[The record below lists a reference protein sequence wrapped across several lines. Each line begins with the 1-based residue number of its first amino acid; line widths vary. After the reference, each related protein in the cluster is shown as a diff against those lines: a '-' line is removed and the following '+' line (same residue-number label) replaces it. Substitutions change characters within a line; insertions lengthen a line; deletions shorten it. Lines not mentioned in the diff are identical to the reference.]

1 MKKEY
6 LQFPTWR
13 QKNEAPK
20 ITSRRSGVRNFFS
33 AAYKTDGGSGEDTT
47 IKELT
52 DETDPENKALDTDS
66 DEQKA
71 LKKISR
77 QVKQFNLVLGTRAKK
92 EDVDATN
99 TLLATLQKD
108 IATMK
113 AEDISKALVEINKSN
128 EAMWKQIAEMQEEK
142 AKEKEEGSA
151 GTGKRKPLFTK
162 KEVEEFVAATF
173 KDGSKTHDNAAI
185 KMDVFKAAE
194 TFGIPHTFD
203 SGAEPTQIDAFT
215 GRFVD
220 PTLYQRKRKRNLIL
234 DNFTIQSISV
244 PKLIYLI
251 KVEDGDDGG
260 STPGDAGGAGW
271 ILSGEIKP
279 KRSFR
284 VTTGESEAKK
294 VAIFGTIEDKLLK
307 DVPSFERWIREDF
320 MDEMKETINDGLLNN
335 NPAIDPKAPL
345 GLLTNA
351 VQFTASTAFANAYT
365 ATESTYIDQ
374 IIAMLA
380 AMAESKEE
388 PAMVFVSDDVYYRIL
403 ALKDDNLRYQN
414 SNLVYTNVLGQLF
427 IAGVPLIR
435 ADSDDIP
442 STHVL
447 VVSAE
452 LGFKIYAYGAMVF
465 ERGLNGEDFRYD
477 RTSYRGYQEFLTFIP
492 ANRENSVMYD
502 TWANVQA
509 GIEA

>member
-20 ITSRRSGVRNFFS
+20 ITSRRSGHRYFMS
-33 AAYKTDGGSGEDTT
+33 AAYKTDGGSGEDTA

-99 TLLATLQKD
+99 KLLGDLQKD

-113 AEDISKALVEINKSN
+113 ADDISKALVEINKSN
-128 EAMWKQIAEMQEEK
+128 EAMWKQIAEMQEEN
-142 AKEKEEGSA
+142 AKSKEESEG
-151 GTGKRKPLFTK
+151 GKKKKALFTR

-185 KMDVFKAAE
+185 KMEVFKAAE
-194 TFGIPHTFD
+194 TFGYPHTFD
-203 SGAEPTQIDAFT
+203 SGATPTQVDAFT
-215 GRFVD
+215 GRMVD

-234 DNFTIQSISV
+234 DNFTIQTIGV

-251 KVEDGDDGG
+251 KVEDGDDAG
-260 STPGDAGGAGW
+260 SAPGDAGGAAW
-271 ILSGEIKP
+271 ILSGEAKP

-320 MDEMKETINDGLLNN
+320 MAEMNEEINDGLLNN
-335 NPAIDPKAPL
+335 NPAVDPKAPL
-345 GLLTNA
+345 GLKTNA
-351 VQFTASTAFANAYT
+351 VQFTASTAFSNAFAAN
-365 ATESTYIDQ
+365 ESTYIDQ

-388 PAMVFVSDDVYYRIL
+388 PAMVFVSDDIYYSIL
-403 ALKDDNLRYQN
+403 ALKDNNLRYQN

-502 TWANVQA
+502 TWANVKA